1 MKRLLSLTLALLMAV
16 ALLGVSGAVN
26 YAYAEGDGEEPA
38 ETAEPVNPYL
48 GLWQITGQQ
57 EGEEYTPL
65 TEEEGKIYM
74 DFLPSGAI
82 YAVMFD
88 GEDADDDYL
97 AYAVTGENTLNLF
110 EGDDEAIPA
119 TYDPETGVITV
130 TFEDD
135 DVTFLTF
142 LERVAEEPLPD
153 IRALVDHSE
162 EEQTY
167 YGYLMINGEQSVS
180 MLEVLPA
187 MGMDPEDFYLTLN
200 PDGTGYL
207 QFGDEE
213 AGGEITWTETE
224 LTAEGESVPYTR
236 QGDHIQLVVEGTL
249 IEFAP
254 EGEVE
259 ALLAMQ
265 GAPAG
270 ANEPIEFTEED
281 VIGSWEFTKGKTM
294 GIEVSASQTGQAMS
308 LVLKEGGKASMT
320 TNGNPNDSLEWRI
333 EDGVIVLGVG
343 TYEAFRISYD
353 GTVLILNTMGVDMIF
368 ERVD

>member
-1 MKRLLSLTLALLMAV
+1 MKRLLTLTLALLMAV

-26 YAYAEGDGEEPA
+26 YACAEGEDE
-38 ETAEPVNPYL
+38 EPVNPYV

-57 EGEEYTPL
+57 EGDEYTPL
-65 TEEEGKIYM
+65 TEAEGKIYM

-88 GEDADDDYL
+88 GAEGDDDYL
-97 AYAVTGENTLNLF
+97 AYEVTGENTLNLF

-119 TYDPETGVITV
+119 VYDPEKGVITV
-130 TFEDD
+130 TFTDDED
-135 DVTFLTF
+135 TFSTF
-142 LERVAEEPLPD
+142 LERVTEEPLPD
-153 IRALVDHSE
+153 IRALVDHSQ

-167 YGYLMINGEQSVS
+167 YGYLMISGEQTVS
-180 MLEVLPA
+180 MLDVLPA
-187 MGMDPEDFYLTLN
+187 MGMDPEDFYVTLN

-207 QFGDEE
+207 QFGEEE

-224 LTAEGESVPYTR
+224 FTAEGESVPYTR
-236 QGDHIQLVVEGTL
+236 QGDHILLTVEGTL

-259 ALLAMQ
+259 ALLAMKGD
-265 GAPAG
+265 GASTD
-270 ANEPIEFTEED
+270 EPVEFTAED

-294 GIEVSASQTGQAMS
+294 GVEVTASQTGQAMS

-320 TNGNPNDSLEWRI
+320 TNGKANDHLEWRI
-333 EDGVIVLGVG
+333 EDGVIILGVG
-343 TYEAFRISYD
+343 TYEAFRLTYD

>member
-1 MKRLLSLTLALLMAV
+1 MKRLLTLTLALLMAV

-26 YAYAEGDGEEPA
+26 YTYAEGEGE
-38 ETAEPVNPYL
+38 EPVNPYV
-48 GLWQITGQQ
+48 GLWEITGQQ
-57 EGEEYTPL
+57 EGDEYTPL
-65 TEEEGKIYM
+65 TEAEGKIYM

-88 GEDADDDYL
+88 GAEGDDDYL
-97 AYAVTGENTLNLF
+97 AYEVTGENTLNLF

-119 TYDPETGVITV
+119 VYDPEKGVITV
-130 TFEDD
+130 TFTDDED
-135 DVTFLTF
+135 TFSTF
-142 LERVAEEPLPD
+142 LERVTEEPLPD
-153 IRALVDHSE
+153 IRALVDHSQ

-167 YGYLMINGEQSVS
+167 YGYLMISGEQTVS
-180 MLEVLPA
+180 MLDVLPA
-187 MGMDPEDFYLTLN
+187 MGMDPEDFYVTLN

-207 QFGDEE
+207 QFGEEE
-213 AGGEITWTETE
+213 AGGEITWTEAE
-224 LTAEGESVPYTR
+224 FTAEGESVPYTR
-236 QGDHIQLVVEGTL
+236 QGDHILLTVEGTL

-259 ALLAMQ
+259 ALLAMK
-265 GAPAG
+265 GDAASAG
-270 ANEPIEFTEED
+270 DVAIEFTAED

-294 GIEVSASQTGQAMS
+294 GVEVTASQTGQAMS

-320 TNGNPNDSLEWRI
+320 TNGKANDHLEWRI
-333 EDGVIVLGVG
+333 EDGVIILGVG
-343 TYEAFRISYD
+343 TYEAFRLTYD